1 MSDQPR
7 EYPPEFYARLLFYAE
22 ADLWNAE
29 QSLQQ
34 TSGFWHIPC
43 FAARESAEKTL
54 KAFLEAAG
62 KSAPTLHGLSK
73 LLQDCMAVDKE
84 FGRFQL
90 HVKRLARYQTDARY
104 PDEAKEYDFTAEEAT
119 EAVRL
124 ARELF
129 DTVRDKIERRKRDG
143 LL

>member
-7 EYPPEFYARLLFYAE
+7 EYPKEFHERLLFYAE

-29 QSLQQ
+29 QSLQK
-34 TSGFWHIPC
+34 TNEFWHIPC
-43 FAARESAEKTL
+43 FAARESAEKSL
-54 KAFLEAAG
+54 KAFLEAAE
-62 KSAPTLHGLSK
+62 KLAPTLHGLSK
-73 LLQDCMAVDKE
+73 LLQNCMAVDKE
-84 FGRFQL
+84 FGRFQS
-90 HVKRLARYQTDARY
+90 HGKRLARYQTDARY
-104 PDEAKEYDFTAEEAT
+104 PDEAKEYDFTAEEAA

-129 DTVRDKIERRKRDG
+129 DFVQAKIEQRKQAG